1 MVATLGMCFAVQ
13 RVKQGNSQLLEA
25 AGHRSLFASP
35 LWLTHA
41 QDNRSMVGHDGRV
54 ERVNGI
60 GMVGLRLVVVEHFC
74 SALAQQVCQGIVLL
88 LRYRQ
93 VRTIAVMPR

>member
-35 LWLTHA
+35 LWLAHT
-41 QDNRSMVGHDGRV
+41 QDNRSVVGHNGRV
-54 ERVNGI
+54 ERVDGI
-60 GMVGLRLVVVEHFC
+60 GMVWLRLIVVEHFC
-74 SALAQQVCQGIVLL
+74 SALAQQVCQGIVFL
-88 LRYRQ
+88 LRYPHGRA
-93 VRTIAVMPR
+93 IAVMPR